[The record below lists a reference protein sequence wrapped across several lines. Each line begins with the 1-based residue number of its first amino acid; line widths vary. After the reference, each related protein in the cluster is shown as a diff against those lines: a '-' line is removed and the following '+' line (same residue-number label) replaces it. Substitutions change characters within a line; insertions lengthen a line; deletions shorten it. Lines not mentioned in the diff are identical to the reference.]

1 MKCFVQSAG
10 VLGPGLA
17 GWQQAAS
24 VLAGAQAYE
33 PSDLLPPKPEMLPPV
48 ERRRTGTVVKLALAA
63 GQDALSGTGC
73 DAAALPTV
81 FTASGGDGEVIDE
94 ICATL
99 ATQERQVS
107 PTRFHNSVH
116 NAPAGYWS
124 IATGSRAPS
133 TSLCALDWSFAAGL
147 VEAAAQVAGGC
158 ERLLLIAYDVPYPQ
172 PLRGVRPVSMPFACA
187 LLLTR
192 DADAA
197 MSQLDVRI
205 EAGAAA
211 SRMPD
216 PRLEALRLDNPAARG
231 LPLLAAV
238 AAGDEQEVILDY
250 TGGNALRIG
259 VSPC

>member
-1 MKCFVQSAG
+1 
-10 VLGPGLA
+10 
-17 GWQQAAS
+17 
-24 VLAGAQAYE
+24 
-33 PSDLLPPKPEMLPPV
+33 
-48 ERRRTGTVVKLALAA
+48 
-63 GQDALSGTGC
+63 
-73 DAAALPTV
+73 
-81 FTASGGDGEVIDE
+81 
-94 ICATL
+94 
-99 ATQERQVS
+99 
-107 PTRFHNSVH
+107 VH